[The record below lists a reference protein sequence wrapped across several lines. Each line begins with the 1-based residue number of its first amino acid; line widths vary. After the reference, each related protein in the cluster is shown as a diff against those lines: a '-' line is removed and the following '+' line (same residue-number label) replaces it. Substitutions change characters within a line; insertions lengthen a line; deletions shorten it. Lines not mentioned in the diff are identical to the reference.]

1 MENHLDLLF
10 TDESSGLP
18 EANKSA
24 KLLESFRII
33 LKRDPGRGVD
43 KIKEIARKEFA
54 YIYFSVKKDF
64 FEGYSEEER
73 NSIIKERVA
82 LPDKWNPDETV
93 KQAIKDIKQDSV
105 STVDK
110 LLASAKQNLEDYITL
125 FDEIRNYNRKL
136 IVILQESTE
145 ENPSPEAIKERK
157 DAIEQAQGYFGK
169 LTKSIKDIKEGIELV
184 DQLEQTRR
192 VTKKKE
198 GRKTVSKFE
207 TDHDLYTRDN

>member
-18 EANKSA
+18 EANKAA
-24 KLLESFRII
+24 KLLEPFRVI
-33 LKRDPGRGVD
+33 LKRDPGKGAD

-73 NSIIKERVA
+73 NKIIKERVA
-82 LPDKWNPDETV
+82 LPDRWKPDEV
-93 KQAIKDIKQDSV
+93 ILQCIKELKQDNV

-125 FDEIRNYNRKL
+125 FDEIRTYNRNL
-136 IVILQESTE
+136 IVVLQEAKE
-145 ENPSPEAIKERK
+145 DAAIDKIVERK
-157 DAIEQAQGYFGK
+157 EAIEQAQGYFGK
-169 LTKSIKDIKEGIELV
+169 LTKGIKDIKESIELV
-184 DQLEQTRR
+184 DSLEQARR
-192 VTKKKE
+192 TVKKKE

-207 TDHDLYTRDN
+207 TDHSLFGRDQ